1 MAVTRRLF
9 WEDPYQREFDSVVLE
24 SAEHAGRPA
33 VLLEATC
40 FYPTSG
46 GQPHDLGTL
55 NGIPVCEVL
64 EEEKGQILHIV
75 ERPIAKGIPVH
86 GVIDWSR
93 RFDHMQQ
100 HSGQHLLSQAFERLL
115 GAETVSFHLGEET
128 CTIDV
133 TLPDLDLE
141 RVQQIEA
148 LVNGVIFENR
158 PVTAREYAEEE
169 IGTLAL
175 RKAPVVHGRI
185 RIVEVEGFDRCAC
198 GGTHVR
204 ATGEIGLVH
213 IRGWERRRGQ
223 TRVEFLC
230 GGRAQKDY
238 LRLEAL
244 CREAANR
251 LSVGVGELPEAVSRL
266 QEALQQTGR
275 EVQALRKRLLESEA
289 ALLAAEAEPIPGGRL
304 LCRLLEGYDAAAM
317 RYIAQSLAAR
327 GGMVALLG
335 VREPS
340 PQVCFVRSQDY
351 DADMVTLFRQVVG
364 PYGGRGGGQPHAA
377 QGGGMRP
384 EDLPTVLERARA
396 LVISGAPAKEEGS

>member
-1 MAVTRRLF
+1 MTITRRLF
-9 WEDPYQREFDSVVLE
+9 WEDPYRREFDTVVVE
-24 SAEHAGRPA
+24 STDYDGRPA
-33 VLLEATC
+33 VVLEATC

-55 NGIPVCEVL
+55 NDIAVCEVL
-64 EEEKGQILHIV
+64 EEGGRLLHIV
-75 ERPIAKGIPVH
+75 ERPIAQGSIVH
-86 GVIDWSR
+86 GVIDWPR

-100 HSGQHLLSQAFERLL
+100 HSGQHLLSQAFERLFD
-115 GAETVSFHLGEET
+115 AETVSFHLGEEA

-133 TLPDLDLE
+133 TLPELDLDQVS
-141 RVQQIEA
+141 RVEA

-158 PVTAREYAEEE
+158 PISAREYAEEE

-175 RKAPVVHGRI
+175 RKVPTVHGSI

-213 IRGWERRRGQ
+213 IRRWEKRRGQ

-230 GGRAQKDY
+230 GGRAQRDY

-251 LSVGVGELPEAVSRL
+251 LSVGVGELPEAIERL
-266 QEALQQTGR
+266 QEALQQSGR
-275 EVQALRKRLLESEA
+275 EVQALRKRLLENEV
-289 ALLAAEAEPIPGGRL
+289 ALLALEAEPIPGGRL
-304 LCRLLEGYDAAAM
+304 LCRLLAEHDAAAM
-317 RYIAQSLAAR
+317 RYIAQSLTAQ
-327 GGMVALLG
+327 GGMVALLA

-340 PQVCFVRSQDY
+340 AQVCFARS
-351 DADMVTLFRQVVG
+351 ADIEANMVALFREAAG

-377 QGGGMRP
+377 QGGGMRA
-384 EDLPTVLERARA
+384 EDLPTVLARARA
-396 LVISGAPAKEEGS
+396 LLLGERG